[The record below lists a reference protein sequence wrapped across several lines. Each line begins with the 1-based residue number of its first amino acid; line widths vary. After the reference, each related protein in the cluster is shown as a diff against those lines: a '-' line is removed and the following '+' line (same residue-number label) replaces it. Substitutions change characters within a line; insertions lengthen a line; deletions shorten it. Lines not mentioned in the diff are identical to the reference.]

1 MPKVFQNP
9 PQDHIENVSL
19 LILQLGARISTKKEF
34 LFTIQEMFFQQHNI
48 TLSTSWLNRHIL
60 NLRLIGLLKRK
71 YYQTSVLGQFFLTY
85 QLDLK
90 SYFTLFEQHAD
101 SILKRSPS
109 QKVTSQQ
116 FAVIYLLS
124 AEWYFRILKSRSL
137 EGPDLDDFL
146 LILSHAFEWS
156 TDFPAALAKKV
167 QYILDEFRKQQY
179 RKRLAEEGSH
189 VLDRYK
195 SLDATKQKKP
205 ILSKPRQVHK
215 GKVLK
220 RIIEDIYIWMIEVSQ
235 EVGRCLKSN
244 DSVTIRSVSWMKPYF
259 DVRKHAKILSQ
270 SSLAIQEANYTRAV
284 YWIMTN
290 VPSKKRVSKF
300 LRSLGLLESRNEPVI
315 DMVTKIQ
322 KAFQLI
328 RLSVEPNKPQL
339 VLLYTPLVPF
349 HLWYLKQTCGTCIYF
364 ETHRGVDCLFFHRL
378 DLLRTFRI
386 SKVPPHLESL
396 IKTRTKLIFK
406 KKVACPFWRSKE
418 PVLLTLP
425 SSPKGDLLCVHCLQ
439 RLPKLPSSR
448 HPVVCLICET
458 EYRFQSY
465 SLAQQGKY
473 ELHLT
478 QRHSIGHDLTLI
490 NPIYKSHAEDPVG
503 IHTSS
508 SLAQS
513 QSFDPLSDFEG
524 GILTDLPG
532 YLYIEEEATLSY
544 EKPYLQV
551 GRGEKFHH
559 LREVTLI
566 DSCKW
571 DMEFEDILRDFPHIK
586 FNLRATDVTLSRD
599 TNAWIV
605 NPYSRTPI
613 LCVKH
618 QFKKSIYRYPL
629 FQLKTVYNVGKPRLT
644 KFLKQ
649 WGVNVLFSS
658 TKGIHSRPDDSLK
671 TAIEL
676 PAVRETLRKMHL
688 KCLFLSLSYA
698 TVFLADIADQQNQT
712 QLRNN
717 LRARL
722 HKLFQRRFQFFDER
736 LTNLLT
742 YKQAGLLEAWIA
754 RPFAEG
760 IRHLVLLRGGP
771 NQSLISR
778 SYGRMKARR
787 IKKKDKRGSE
797 FLGGYT
803 PFDSALNTVN
813 RHLRYVLRKQNA
825 KHGLGFKTFPLFT
838 HTSKDKSGRAGHLDL
853 EEVGRI
859 ISRLVLV
866 EAIMKGEILRSHF
879 RVLYDDDYLVYYVPS
894 WRTQIRLRKNLVR
907 ERILTTEIFYGGKWV
922 SFEKAHNQHVQH
934 LCKCLNQCLNLET
947 EAERVRYLTRTYQP
961 LIFHPRRP
969 NSNQV
974 LREA

>member
-1 MPKVFQNP
+1 MPKVSQNP
-9 PQDHIENVSL
+9 PQDYIEIVSL
-19 LILQLGARISTKKEF
+19 LILQLGARVSTKKDF
-34 LFTIQEMFFQQHNI
+34 LSTIQTVFFQQHGI
-48 TLSTSWLNRHIL
+48 TLSTSWLDRHIL

-90 SYFTLFEQHAD
+90 SFFVLFEQHGA
-101 SILKRSPS
+101 SILKRPRS
-109 QKVTSQQ
+109 QKVSSQQ

-124 AEWYFRILKSRSL
+124 AEWYFGILKSRAL

-146 LILSHAFEWS
+146 HILSFAFEWS
-156 TDFPAALAKKV
+156 TNFPANLAEKV
-167 QYILDEFRKQQY
+167 QRILDEFRRQQY

-189 VLDRYK
+189 VLARYK

-205 ILSKPRQVHK
+205 VLSEPRQVNR

-220 RIIEDIYIWMIEVSQ
+220 RVIEDIYIWLIEVSQ
-235 EVGRCLKSN
+235 EVGRCLQSI
-244 DSVTIRSVSWMKPYF
+244 DPVTIRPVSWMQPYF
-259 DVRKHAKILSQ
+259 NVRKHAKILAQ
-270 SSLAIQEANYTRAV
+270 SPLAIQEANYTRAV
-284 YWIMTN
+284 FWIMTN
-290 VPSKKRVSKF
+290 DPSRKRVNKF
-300 LRSLGLLESRNEPVI
+300 LQSLGLLESRDEPVI
-315 DMVTKIQ
+315 DVITKIQ
-322 KAFQLI
+322 KAFQSVHL
-328 RLSVEPNKPQL
+328 RVEPNKPRI

-364 ETHRGVDCLFFHRL
+364 EQHRGVDCLFFHRL
-378 DLLRTFRI
+378 DLLRIFRI

-396 IKTRTKLIFK
+396 IKTRTKLLFK
-406 KKVACPFWRSKE
+406 EKVACPFWRSEE
-418 PVLLTLP
+418 PVLFTLP
-425 SSPKGDLLCVHCLQ
+425 SFPNGDKLCVHCLQ
-439 RLPKLPSSR
+439 HLPKLPSSR
-448 HPVVCLICET
+448 QPVVCHTCET

-465 SLAQQGKY
+465 PLAQQGKF
-473 ELHLT
+473 EAHLT
-478 QRHSIGHDLTLI
+478 QRHSIGHDLALI
-490 NPIYKSHAEDPVG
+490 NPLYKSHAEDPVG
-503 IHTSS
+503 IHASS

-513 QSFDPLSDFEG
+513 QSFDPQSDFEE

-532 YLYIEEEATLSY
+532 YLYIEEQATLSY

-559 LREVTLI
+559 LTEVTLI

-571 DMEFEDILRDFPHIK
+571 DMELEDILRDFPHIK
-586 FNLRATDVTLSRD
+586 FNLRSTDVTLSRD

-618 QFKKSIYRYPL
+618 QFKKPVYKYPL
-629 FQLKTVYNVGKPRLT
+629 FQLKAVYNVGKPRLT

-649 WGVNVLFSS
+649 WGVKVLFTS
-658 TKGIHSRPDDSLK
+658 TKGIHSRPEDSLK

-712 QLRNN
+712 QLGNN

-722 HKLFQRRFQFFDER
+722 KKLFQRRSQFFDER

-742 YKQAGLLEAWIA
+742 YKQAGLLEAWVA

-778 SYGRMKARR
+778 SYGRTKARR

-813 RHLRYVLRKQNA
+813 RHLRHVLRKQNA

-859 ISRLVLV
+859 ISRLVLA
-866 EAIMKGEILRSHF
+866 EAILKDEFLRSHF
-879 RVLYDDDYLVYYVPS
+879 RVLYDDDYLAYYVPS

-907 ERILTTEIFYGGKWV
+907 ERILTTDVFYGGKWI

-934 LCKCLNQCLNLET
+934 LCKCLKQCLNLET
-947 EAERVRYLTRTYQP
+947 EAERVRHLTRTYQP
-961 LIFHPRRP
+961 LIFHPHRL
-969 NSNQV
+969 NSR
-974 LREA
+974 LE